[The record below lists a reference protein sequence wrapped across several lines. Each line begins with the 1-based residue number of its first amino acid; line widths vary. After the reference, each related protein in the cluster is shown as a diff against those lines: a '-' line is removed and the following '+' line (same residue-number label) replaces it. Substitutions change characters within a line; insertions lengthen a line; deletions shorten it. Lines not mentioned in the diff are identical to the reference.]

1 MGKIKMLS
9 LFSGIG
15 APEKALK
22 NLGFDIDIINY
33 CEIDKFA
40 STSYA
45 AIHEENETLNL
56 KDVSLV
62 EGKGMEDIDILFHGS
77 PCQSFSVAG
86 KKEGGD
92 EGSGTKSSLMWET
105 VRIVTD
111 AKPKIVIWENV
122 KGVLSKSNRHNFDK
136 YLTEL
141 ESLGYSNSY
150 KEINPRDLGE
160 SQNRPRVFAVSVLN
174 STPFVFPE
182 IKEKNIK
189 PIKDYLE
196 DDFVDERFI
205 IKNENLKAFIGN
217 NPIWAKRTT
226 VKELNDYAYCL
237 VAKSAKACRTNNF
250 ILYNQDDYSKNF
262 DITNI
267 QSLIDNNIPVRVLTP
282 LEYWRLQGFTDD
294 DFYKARKALADKYK
308 NGDVTKTDAQLY
320 KQAGNSINV
329 KVLESFLASVLND
342 HVTKVDNM

>member
-1 MGKIKMLS
+1 MKNIKMLS

-22 NLGFDIDIINY
+22 NLGFDVDVINY

-45 AIHEENETLNL
+45 AIHEQNETLNL

-62 EGKGMEDIDILFHGS
+62 EGKDKKDIDILFHGS

-122 KGVLSKSNRHNFDK
+122 KGVLSKSHRHNFDK

-150 KEINPRDLGE
+150 KEINPRDIGE
-160 SQNRPRVFAVSVLN
+160 SQNRPRVFVVSVLN
-174 STPFVFPE
+174 STPYIFPE
-182 IKEKNIK
+182 IKEENIK

-205 IKNENLKAFIGN
+205 IKNENLKNFIGN
-217 NPIWAKRTT
+217 NPVWAKRTT
-226 VKELNDYAYCL
+226 VKGLDDYAYCL
-237 VAKSAKACRTNNF
+237 VAKSGKACRTNNF
-250 ILYNQDDYSKNF
+250 VLYNQEDYYKNL
-262 DITNI
+262 DIDNI
-267 QSLIDNNIPVRVLTP
+267 QSLIDGNIPVRTLTP
-282 LEYWRLQGFTDD
+282 LEYWRLQGFSDE
-294 DFYKARKALADKYK
+294 DFYTVRKALADKYK

-329 KVLESFLASVLND
+329 KVLESFIGDVINL
-342 HVTKVDNM
+342 KIFK